1 MNSLESLKKAWERR
15 MHELDARAKQLSA
28 GWSVAAQH
36 ELAQYKN
43 VLKEAEICFSSVA
56 ASSYQLKEVLDGY
69 RQSADMA
76 SKRRVREAMNAALR
90 SIPEYPPPNYSD

>member
-1 MNSLESLKKAWERR
+1 MAHYLC
-15 MHELDARAKQLSA
+15 Q
-28 GWSVAAQH
+28 
-36 ELAQYKN
+36 
-43 VLKEAEICFSSVA
+43 VLKEAEICFCELRLSSVPLSRLLICLLASVA

-90 SIPEYPPPNYSD
+90 SLPEYPPPDYSG